1 MTKQA
6 LGNVPKTSV
15 NIHLFALE
23 QPATNTLKTTRRYK
37 KSKWETK
44 RYSKAFTV
52 SQEDKIQL
60 LWKALQQDKIPQ
72 FRHPISHFLLSPKS
86 SWHCLKAALEDPQAR
101 DANELITQ
109 LYRQIARG
117 DSCV

>member
-6 LGNVPKTSV
+6 LGTMPKTGV
-15 NIHLFALE
+15 NVHLFALE
-23 QPATNTLKTTRRYK
+23 QPATNTLKTTRKYTRSK
-37 KSKWETK
+37 PKTKSF
-44 RYSKAFTV
+44 AV

-60 LWKALQQDKIPQ
+60 LWKALRQGEIPQ
-72 FRHPISHFLLSPKS
+72 FRHPISHFLLSPQS

-101 DANELITQ
+101 DANELISQ

-117 DSCV
+117 DSCA